1 MSKELFGSKIQFQH
15 GSFSDQAYQKSIE
28 FQPRSNDCFV
38 VTPPKT
44 GTTLLQF
51 MCHLLR
57 SAHNSSQ
64 HITKQELE
72 IWCKNSCNFEDL
84 YQVAPWAMMAWDIGI
99 DITDM
104 NYEQHCPVSNQIYPM
119 RIFKSHQRLAAMNPG
134 AKYIVT
140 VRDPRT
146 VLVSWYNFLK
156 NHEAPP
162 VLKYAS
168 ASEFAFDKE
177 FFAEGMRFGASLWE
191 YYTEYL
197 TCLKDPNVLVVVYED
212 LAKDIR
218 SHLPTLARF
227 LGLNNVSKDHMNEIA
242 RLCSKENMMNNVSK
256 FDESWTY
263 QQLKNLKRCKFPD
276 DFKPV
281 PRVTSGS
288 NPGVLNEETVKFL
301 DDQWREKIETV
312 TGIQSYPEL
321 AQKIRE
327 EYAKR

>member
-1 MSKELFGSKIQFQH
+1 MSRQLIGTKIQFQH
-15 GSFSDQAYQKSIE
+15 LSFSDEAYKKSIE
-28 FQPRSNDCFV
+28 FQPRPSDCFV
-38 VTPPKT
+38 TTPPKT

-57 SAHNSSQ
+57 SAAHDSLHEQ
-64 HITKQELE
+64 DDLE
-72 IWCKNSCNFEDL
+72 IWSKNACNFEDL
-84 YQVAPWAMMAWDIGI
+84 YQVSPWAMMAWDIGV

-104 NYEQHCPVSNQIYPM
+104 NYEQCCPVSNEIYPV
-119 RIFKSHQRLAAMNPG
+119 RVFKSHQRLAAMNPG

-140 VRDPRT
+140 VRDPKT
-146 VLVSWYNFLK
+146 VLVSWYNFLR

-197 TCLKDPNVLVVVYED
+197 ICLKDPNVLVVVYED

-218 SHLPTLARF
+218 SHLPTLSRF
-227 LGLNNVSKDHMNEIA
+227 LGLNVSKEHMDQIA
-242 RLCSKENMMNNVSK
+242 KLCSKENMMNNVSK

-312 TGIQSYPEL
+312 TGIQNYPEL